1 MSDGAFSDRLT
12 QLRNRWEADPSS
24 RIFLQLAEEYRHQ
37 GRIKEALAVL
47 DRGLKEH
54 PGYLS
59 ALVAKGRCHLEL
71 GEPEAA
77 RGVLE
82 RVVKQDAT
90 QMVANKLLVRA
101 YLDTGE
107 ADKARERLDL
117 YSLLND
123 SDPEIEELRRRLRAM
138 EQPPAPTSD
147 RSRTEAP
154 PPATS
159 GDVFDLGFTP
169 PPAPVRRGGD
179 DLFALDLPA
188 PRPAPPAAV
197 AAPQAAPAAA
207 VAAAPAVAEEPEPE
221 GVVFPGLG
229 SRESRSRYLNALAA
243 EGLFGFEPA
252 PAAAV
257 VAGVAEAARDIEE
270 LEETTP
276 VAGLAWEEP
285 APEAEAPVF
294 DLEEET
300 PWAAEPA
307 PLYSEPAPPTF
318 EATVEPVA
326 TEAAAPEP
334 ALEATA
340 PLSAQVVEVGEE
352 RDVKDDR
359 DDKDV
364 RGEAWGEPAPEPEPE
379 APVFDLEETTPW
391 AAEPVPLFS
400 EPEPEPEPVA
410 LVEEPVF
417 TPEPA
422 ATATLGEIY
431 LRQGH
436 LGEAKR
442 IFDEVLRRE
451 PDNPAAHEGL
461 LQLASRRQE
470 RRPLEGRDLLAGYE
484 PGEEG
489 GVVEAKARKV
499 FLLNSYLT
507 RLRRGGQRDVS

>member
-1 MSDGAFSDRLT
+1 MSDGAFSDRIT

-147 RSRTEAP
+147 RSFAEAP
-154 PPATS
+154 PPATG

-169 PPAPVRRGGD
+169 PATPVRHGGD

-188 PRPAPPAAV
+188 PRPAPVAPAAT
-197 AAPQAAPAAA
+197 PPAA

-243 EGLFGFEPA
+243 EGLFGFEPVPE
-252 PAAAV
+252 PAAVPAAPV
-257 VAGVAEAARDIEE
+257 VETRDIEE

-285 APEAEAPVF
+285 VPEAEAPVF

-307 PLYSEPAPPTF
+307 PLYSEPAPLYSEPAPPTF
-318 EATVEPVA
+318 EPAFEEPPFEPVAEPVVEPVA
-326 TEAAAPEP
+326 APAA
-334 ALEATA
+334 
-340 PLSAQVVEVGEE
+340 
-352 RDVKDDR
+352 
-359 DDKDV
+359 
-364 RGEAWGEPAPEPEPE
+364 
-379 APVFDLEETTPW
+379 
-391 AAEPVPLFS
+391 
-400 EPEPEPEPVA
+400 
-410 LVEEPVF
+410 
-417 TPEPA
+417 EPA

-451 PDNPAAHEGL
+451 PDNPAAREGL

-489 GVVEAKARKV
+489 GEVEAKARKV

>member
-24 RIFLQLAEEYRHQ
+24 RVFLQLAEEYRHQ
-37 GRIKEALAVL
+37 GRVKEALAVL
-47 DRGLKEH
+47 DRGLREH

-82 RVVKQDAT
+82 RVVRQDAT

-138 EQPPAPTSD
+138 EQPPQASPTSD
-147 RSRTEAP
+147 RPLAEAP
-154 PPATS
+154 PPATG

-169 PPAPVRRGGD
+169 PAAPARRGGD

-188 PRPAPPAAV
+188 PPRPAPAPAAT
-197 AAPQAAPAAA
+197 PPAAPAAA
-207 VAAAPAVAEEPEPE
+207 VAAAPALAEEPEPE
-221 GVVFPGLG
+221 GVIFPGLG

-243 EGLFGFEPA
+243 EGLFAFEPA
-252 PAAAV
+252 PAAEVAAAP
-257 VAGVAEAARDIEE
+257 AGVAESARDIEE

-285 APEAEAPVF
+285 APAWEPEPPVLEVAEEAPVF
-294 DLEEET
+294 DLEERT
-300 PWAAEPA
+300 PWTVEAA
-307 PLYSEPAPPTF
+307 PLLSE
-318 EATVEPVA
+318 EAYMP
-326 TEAAAPEP
+326 
-334 ALEATA
+334 
-340 PLSAQVVEVGEE
+340 
-352 RDVKDDR
+352 
-359 DDKDV
+359 
-364 RGEAWGEPAPEPEPE
+364 
-379 APVFDLEETTPW
+379 
-391 AAEPVPLFS
+391 AAEPVA
-400 EPEPEPEPVA
+400 EPEPEPVMMA
-410 LVEEPVF
+410 PVAEPVAAEAA
-417 TPEPA
+417 EPA

-461 LQLASRRQE
+461 FQLAARRQE

-489 GVVEAKARKV
+489 GAVEAKARKV

>member
-12 QLRNRWEADPSS
+12 QLKNRWEADPSS

-37 GRIKEALAVL
+37 GRVKDALAVL

-107 ADKARERLDL
+107 PEKARERLDL

-138 EQPPAPTSD
+138 EQPPQATPTSD
-147 RSRTEAP
+147 PRFPEAAA
-154 PPATS
+154 PA
-159 GDVFDLGFTP
+159 GNVFDLGFAA
-169 PPAPVRRGGD
+169 PAAPARHGAD
-179 DLFALDLPA
+179 DLFELDVPA
-188 PRPAPPAAV
+188 PRPAA
-197 AAPQAAPAAA
+197 AAP
-207 VAAAPAVAEEPEPE
+207 VAAASPAPAGETAAEPE
-221 GVVFPGLG
+221 GADVLFPGLG
-229 SRESRSRYLNALAA
+229 SQDRRSRYLRALAA
-243 EGLFGFEPA
+243 EGLFGFEA
-252 PAAAV
+252 PV
-257 VAGVAEAARDIEE
+257 EVPVQTPV
-270 LEETTP
+270 ETPVQTP
-276 VAGLAWEEP
+276 VAPPPEPAWEPP
-285 APEAEAPVF
+285 A
-294 DLEEET
+294 
-300 PWAAEPA
+300 
-307 PLYSEPAPPTF
+307 
-318 EATVEPVA
+318 A
-326 TEAAAPEP
+326 TEAPLFAAPALPAELAPGLEPLLAEEMPAAPEP
-334 ALEATA
+334 A
-340 PLSAQVVEVGEE
+340 P
-352 RDVKDDR
+352 
-359 DDKDV
+359 
-364 RGEAWGEPAPEPEPE
+364 EPATGER
-379 APVFDLEETTPW
+379 
-391 AAEPVPLFS
+391 
-400 EPEPEPEPVA
+400 
-410 LVEEPVF
+410 
-417 TPEPA
+417 A

-451 PDNPAAHEGL
+451 PDSAAALQGL
-461 LQLASRRQE
+461 AQLASRREE
-470 RRPLEGRDLLAGYE
+470 RRPLAGQDLLAGYE

-489 GVVEAKARKV
+489 GEMEVKARKA
-499 FLLNSYLT
+499 FLLNSYLK

>member
-1 MSDGAFSDRLT
+1 MSEGAFPDRLT

-47 DRGLKEH
+47 DRGLREH

-138 EQPPAPTSD
+138 EQPPQAPSTSD
-147 RSRTEAP
+147 RSFAEAP
-154 PPATS
+154 PPATG

-169 PPAPVRRGGD
+169 PPAPVRPGGD
-179 DLFALDLPA
+179 DLFALDVPA
-188 PRPAPPAAV
+188 PRPAPAAV
-197 AAPQAAPAAA
+197 TAPPAAPAAA
-207 VAAAPAVAEEPEPE
+207 APAMPAVAAAVAVPAAEEPEPE

-229 SRESRSRYLNALAA
+229 SRESRSRYLRALSA
-243 EGLFGFEPA
+243 EGLFAFEPA
-252 PAAAV
+252 
-257 VAGVAEAARDIEE
+257 GVAAPEVEAEAEVVEE
-270 LEETTP
+270 APIALP
-276 VAGLAWEEP
+276 SWEEP
-285 APEAEAPVF
+285 EPIQEQEPEPEWTAPEA
-294 DLEEET
+294 
-300 PWAAEPA
+300 
-307 PLYSEPAPPTF
+307 
-318 EATVEPVA
+318 
-326 TEAAAPEP
+326 
-334 ALEATA
+334 
-340 PLSAQVVEVGEE
+340 
-352 RDVKDDR
+352 
-359 DDKDV
+359 
-364 RGEAWGEPAPEPEPE
+364 E

-391 AAEPVPLFS
+391 AAEPEPLRF
-400 EPEPEPEPVA
+400 EPVA
-410 LVEEPVF
+410 EPAPAELEPAFEAAAEPV
-417 TPEPA
+417 TEPAAEPIAEPVAEPAAEPA

-461 LQLASRRQE
+461 LHLASRRQE

-489 GVVEAKARKV
+489 GVEEAKARKA

>member
-47 DRGLKEH
+47 DRGLREH

-138 EQPPAPTSD
+138 EQPPQAPPTSD

-154 PPATS
+154 PPATG

-169 PPAPVRRGGD
+169 AAAPVRRGGD
-179 DLFALDLPA
+179 DLFALDVPA
-188 PRPAPPAAV
+188 PRPAPAAPPPAAAAPPVAAV
-197 AAPQAAPAAA
+197 AA
-207 VAAAPAVAEEPEPE
+207 VAEEPEPEPE

-243 EGLFGFEPA
+243 EGLFGF
-252 PAAAV
+252 
-257 VAGVAEAARDIEE
+257 G
-270 LEETTP
+270 
-276 VAGLAWEEP
+276 
-285 APEAEAPVF
+285 APE
-294 DLEEET
+294 
-300 PWAAEPA
+300 
-307 PLYSEPAPPTF
+307 
-318 EATVEPVA
+318 
-326 TEAAAPEP
+326 PEP
-334 ALEATA
+334 ALEDTAALPATA
-340 PLSAQVVEVGEE
+340 RVEVAEEAAAE
-352 RDVKDDR
+352 RDVKDGRDDR
-359 DDKDV
+359 DV
-364 RGEAWGEPAPEPEPE
+364 RAEE

-391 AAEPVPLFS
+391 AAEPAPLFS
-400 EPEPEPEPVA
+400 EPAPAVELEPAAESIAEPIAEPIAESTAEPVA
-410 LVEEPVF
+410 EPIA
-417 TPEPA
+417 EPA

-461 LQLASRRQE
+461 LRLASRRQE

-489 GVVEAKARKV
+489 GPVEAKARKA